1 MLHKKNKKVSILKTI
16 LIYPVLMYLIIL
28 ILIFFIYMSGKFY
41 FSIKRVYE
49 LNWNIK
55 IPNIEKIILHQK
67 EQSFSGDGAEVV
79 VYLTDDLPDNYSSVK
94 EKEVENAIKDII
106 LKLRIEKQF
115 YPEFSQTYQWKKYVK
130 NDGYDIIYILFFPE
144 TKKVYLV
151 KNSI

>member
-1 MLHKKNKKVSILKTI
+1 
-16 LIYPVLMYLIIL
+16 
-28 ILIFFIYMSGKFY
+28 MSGKFY